1 MSDTQN
7 SCEVISINPFDVFC
21 VSQDASGPNNAD
33 GSAQVFA
40 QGGTPPYTY
49 VWAHGPVGSTITNLL
64 PGTYTCTVTDSNGDN
79 SATVDC
85 VVNAPVL
92 VHEFKLCTP
101 DEDTGQTVVL
111 QDVSSGDI
119 ISYVN
124 SGNFIYNEPAI
135 GEVVKIDEMG
145 SNVSQTGLRNC
156 CYERLV
162 YDENSNYL
170 FLGYF
175 GLDQSTKIVFSSP
188 SACALENEVAKQ
200 TRSLPEDLGLFTED
214 DSKSNREN
222 LRTKN
227 RNTYKVLN
235 LNKSNFRQIRD
246 LKPEKFDTNI
256 PLLTTK
262 GNQEFSMERFK
273 AHPTN
278 LTVSVSNGAETV
290 EQIVTPNITSYRMRS
305 KSGKDW
311 GTMVFMQ
318 DRITVNMNTESRQI
332 VFEKIN
338 EDEYAIFDANDQDM
352 EMPEFS
358 CATEGIGSDS
368 SKEIPKTGNVT
379 KRSDTQCTSIAIDVG
394 YSIYEKYNGDI
405 QAATDFAVS
414 RMDIASDV
422 FYQQTGGLRFL
433 QTSYV
438 NVWSVPSPY
447 TWNFNIGT
455 GDASLATLNGFRSY
469 WENTLSHVPRNLAHH
484 LCSGGPLG
492 GTTGI
497 AWRPNSCS
505 SSCGSFAYGVDRLYY
520 VSNEPQFSSYETRG
534 LKTIC
539 HEIGHNFCSPHTWEC
554 LANEWGT
561 NPQTGN
567 SWILDTCSLSSTEC
581 DIYPYDGPSTIM
593 SYCSVDQLVFHPKVL
608 NERLIPNYA
617 LSTNCFSDCLDGPPP
632 PPTPLP
638 TPSPGEPYP
647 DLCDFATNYVSFSDI
662 IRAVVSNEDQ
672 LIVGGA
678 YEFAQLPGQYE
689 YLGTTTAGGFIY
701 NLTITASYPSCVLP
715 PQPTPPPQHIL
726 CLSDQVSQEF
736 EFQPGLY
743 DSNGNQEWHNSEY
756 NLTVK
761 KFDDQNKWEVLQ
773 WTNVG
778 QGVMVQYS
786 NQVVPQGG
794 WLNQGVSSNLQW
806 IMSIGECSGIPLSV
820 TANPESETCVGFG
833 DGSVTLVGNGG
844 TPPYTYTIV
853 GVSPPYP
860 NFVPGGYF
868 TGLFANTY
876 IGIVKDSVGD
886 QAQVQF
892 VIQNGSLASEYI
904 VSIAQQITQDG
915 QTNNSLFKGGTY
927 NVNVSPSLLQ
937 NTSISFK
944 IEASAVFSYNNTGV
958 VSYGSELNAIKNGY
972 PITVNTSSLVNTQQS
987 YCDGDN
993 ITYNQSFKYTT
1004 NTIVMTSTDSISGDF
1019 YFDVVFDSIS
1029 TDCECP
1035 TLGSFILTFDIID
1048 LEITGGNCETVTRSP
1063 NQPSSSVSDSRCETL
1078 PTPTPTLTPTI
1089 TQTLSATPPETPN
1102 RTPDRTPDVTRTP
1115 SPTFI
1120 PGPQGDCKD
1129 DTLYVFNEN
1138 GANKIL
1144 FFDINIG
1151 YDLGQYGV
1159 IYDAISNS
1167 KRFQIIYDGNVVADS
1182 LFIGNSGGVTNG
1194 PNVYTQWGTYTING
1208 SNVTYD
1214 YFVDS
1219 LGTEGI
1225 TINDSITNFGSTV
1238 GMISFDKTDTN
1249 SDVMTIKIY
1258 SSNKFTDFSFTLDP
1272 ICNDLPTTPTPTPT
1286 ATTPCG
1292 PNAET
1297 CELCGPGY
1305 IPYDDTFCYT
1315 LEVTGAVPPTEPYEL
1330 TQTSLNV
1337 YSSFGSRI
1345 YDEGFNVDGT
1355 FPGNYTQLNT
1365 SGVWKNDTNSF
1376 TFGPL
1381 NRTAIWSDSAP
1392 DNIWLGF
1399 NVCIDIDTTKTYY
1412 VGVGADNHFKI
1423 KKDGEFIF
1431 VNTYLNPT
1439 YWGPGNGYP
1448 FKLWN
1453 IYPIEFSNG
1462 THVLEVFGMNL
1473 GGAAGFGLEVYDNT
1487 KEELINA
1494 TSVDDLNIIFDSRQV
1509 SEFQVVQNQDDEY
1522 LPQGYNCEE
1531 GYTYNACDNTC
1542 SFFDFCDPCL
1552 PIPTPTPTATAP
1564 VPQIECGGTLGLIT
1578 NSTGDGIYDIQ
1589 FTIGNVDIG
1598 IVSVTLRAAIHPER
1612 FQIIYDGEIVADSL
1626 FVGDVYSNSFQPSVD
1641 AILTTTDLDYYI
1653 FSSTLCP
1660 PSTPFFF
1667 NCFELTGNQPVEFTN
1682 DDIAPNI
1689 QGGRFFG
1696 SQGGQ
1701 IGVVANFPEEDPEFS
1716 PANSAW
1722 GTVKLEFNRTN
1733 FNSNYIIIRSI
1744 SIQGTGGSS
1753 SFTIE
1758 DIQCPTNISYT
1769 YFRVKEVCD
1778 STDTPWSD
1786 TQTFRIDSSQ
1796 GIQVNQ
1802 FIILNL
1808 TGFEE
1813 RTAPYEVVSI
1823 LDETDS
1829 YVEVTIDEYEGPY
1842 STDLDA
1848 VQDSY
1853 NMFDVGC
1860 RARYSSCCDGGG
1872 DLAASVGGIIIDFT
1886 VNRPQIDFEQVYYDS
1901 SAIWTYLGVEFGS
1914 DTNFCVGLESY
1925 SPDIEGNSDLE
1936 EIFLDN
1942 GQSDSAGCASGRCS
1956 RCTKKIKLCF
1966 TDDVMNYIFVP
1977 DASYDYSVG
1986 STFTDPE
1993 GGFVEE
1999 GWSTNCFE
2007 IVDPSTA
2014 VTTSTPFTGYNF
2026 DHEPI
2031 DSCNSCLT

>member
-7 SCEVISINPFDVFC
+7 NCEVISINPFDVFC

-40 QGGTPPYTY
+40 QGGTPPYAF
-49 VWAHGPVGSTITNLL
+49 VWAHGPVGSAINNLL

-111 QDVSSGDI
+111 KDVSSGDI

-200 TRSLPEDLGLFTED
+200 TRTLPEDLGLFTED
-214 DSKSNREN
+214 DSKSNRQN

-256 PLLTTK
+256 PLLTNK

-305 KSGKDW
+305 KFGKDW

-379 KRSDTQCTSIAIDVG
+379 KRSDTQCTSIAVDVG

-447 TWNFNIGT
+447 TWNFNIDT
-455 GDASLATLNGFRSY
+455 GDAALATLNGFRSY

-484 LCSGGPLG
+484 LCSGGPIG

-505 SSCGSFAYGVDRLYY
+505 SSCGSYAYGVDRLFY
-520 VSNEPQFSSYETRG
+520 VSNEPQFASWETRG

-539 HEIGHNFCSPHTWEC
+539 HEIGHNFCSPHTWNC
-554 LANEWGT
+554 LENEWGT

-567 SWILDTCSLSSTEC
+567 SWILDTCGLSSTEC
-581 DIYPYDGPSTIM
+581 DIYPYDGPNTIM
-593 SYCSVDQLVFHPKVL
+593 SYCSVDQLIFHPKVL

-647 DLCDFATNYVSFSDI
+647 DLCDLPTNYVSFSDI
-662 IRAVVSNEDQ
+662 IKAVVSNEDQ

-743 DSNGNQEWHNSEY
+743 DSSGNQEWHNSEY

-786 NQVVPQGG
+786 NQNVPQGG

-820 TANPESETCVGFG
+820 NANPESETCVGFG

-868 TGLFANTY
+868 SGLFANTY
-876 IGIVKDSVGD
+876 IGIVEDSVGD

-892 VIQNGSLASEYI
+892 VIQNGSLASEYVI
-904 VSIAQQITQDG
+904 SIAQQITQDG

-958 VSYGSELNAIKNGY
+958 VTYGSELNAIKNGY
-972 PITVNTSSLVNTQQS
+972 PITVNTSSPVTTQQT

-1004 NTIVMTSTDSISGDF
+1004 NNIVMTATDSISGDF
-1019 YFDVVFDSIS
+1019 YFDVIFDSIS

-1063 NQPSSSVSDSRCETL
+1063 NQASSSISDSRCETL

-1089 TQTLSATPPETPN
+1089 TQTLTSTPPETPN
-1102 RTPDRTPDVTRTP
+1102 KTPDRTPDVTRTP

-1120 PGPQGDCKD
+1120 PGPQGECGLDSF
-1129 DTLYVFNEN
+1129 YVFNEN
-1138 GANKIL
+1138 GTNKVL
-1144 FFDINIG
+1144 LFDINIG
-1151 YDLGQYGV
+1151 YEIGQYGV

-1182 LFIGNSGGVTNG
+1182 LFIGSSTGISSG
-1194 PNVYTQWGTYTING
+1194 PNVYTQWDTYTING

-1214 YFVDS
+1214 YFADPV
-1219 LGTEGI
+1219 GTEGI

-1258 SSNKFTDFSFTLDP
+1258 SSNKFSDFSFTLDP

-1292 PNAET
+1292 PNTEI
-1297 CELCGPGY
+1297 CELCGPDY

-1315 LEVTGAVPPTEPYEL
+1315 LEVTGAGIPIEPYPL
-1330 TQTSLNV
+1330 SDTSLNV
-1337 YSSFGSRI
+1337 YSSLGSRI
-1345 YDEGFNVDGT
+1345 YDYGFNVDGT
-1355 FPGNYTQLNT
+1355 FPGNFIQLNT
-1365 SGVWKNDTNSF
+1365 DTVWKNTNSSSSL
-1376 TFGPL
+1376 GPL

-1392 DNIWLGF
+1392 NNTWLGF
-1399 NVCIDIDTTKTYY
+1399 NVCIDIDTTKTYF
-1412 VGVGADNHFKI
+1412 VGVAADNHFKI
-1423 KKDGEFIF
+1423 KKDGEFTL
-1431 VNTYLNPT
+1431 VNTYLNQD
-1439 YWGPGNGYP
+1439 YWTQSSGRS
-1448 FKLWN
+1448 FKYWN
-1453 IYPIEFSNG
+1453 IYPVEFQNG
-1462 THVLEVFGMNL
+1462 SHVLEVFGLNINL
-1473 GGAAGFGLEVYDNT
+1473 NAGFGMEIYDNT

-1494 TSVDDLNIIFDSRQV
+1494 TSVDELNIIFNSRDV
-1509 SEFQVVQNQDDEY
+1509 SEFEVVQNLSNEY
-1522 LPQGYNCEE
+1522 LQNGYYCLN
-1531 GYTYNACDNTC
+1531 GFTYNPCDNTC
-1542 SFFDFCDPCL
+1542 VLFDFCDPCL
-1552 PIPTPTPTATAP
+1552 PIPTPTPTASAP
-1564 VPQIECGGTLGLIT
+1564 IPQIECGGTLGTLL
-1578 NSTGDGIYDIQ
+1578 NNQGDGIYDIQ
-1589 FTIGNVDIG
+1589 FTIGNQNLG
-1598 IVSVTLRAAIHPER
+1598 IVTVTFDTVSLPER
-1612 FQIIYDGEIVADSL
+1612 FQIIYDGNIVADSL
-1626 FVGDVYSNSFQPSVD
+1626 FVGNIYSESFEQTVDV
-1641 AILTTTDLDYYI
+1641 ILTTTNLDYYI
-1653 FSSTLCP
+1653 FSPTICP
-1660 PSTPFFF
+1660 PSNPLLI
-1667 NCFELTGNQPVEFTN
+1667 NCFELYGNQTVEFTN
-1682 DDIAPNI
+1682 DDIAPNL
-1689 QGGRFFG
+1689 QAGRLYG
-1696 SQGGQ
+1696 SQGNQ
-1701 IGVVANFPEEDPEFS
+1701 MGVVSNYPTSDSQGS

-1722 GTVKLEFNRTN
+1722 GQVKLEFDRQDL
-1733 FNSNYIIIRSI
+1733 NSDFIIIRTF
-1744 SIQGTGGSS
+1744 SIQGTSS
-1753 SFTIE
+1753 ATSFVVENIT
-1758 DIQCPTNISYT
+1758 CPTNTSFT
-1769 YFRVKEVCD
+1769 YFKIKEVCD

-1796 GIQVNQ
+1796 GIQQNQ

-1813 RTAPYEVVSI
+1813 RTAAYKVASI
-1823 LDETDS
+1823 VDETDS
-1829 YVEVTIDEYEGPY
+1829 YIEITIDDFEGPY
-1842 STDLDA
+1842 ATDLDA

-1853 NMFDVGC
+1853 TMFDVGC

-1872 DLAASVGGIIIDFT
+1872 DLAASVNGIVVDFT
-1886 VNRPQIDFEQVYYDS
+1886 VNRPQIDFVQSHYDNN
-1901 SAIWTYLGVEFGS
+1901 AIWTYLGVDFGN

-1925 SPDIEGNSDLE
+1925 SPDVDENPELE

-1942 GQSDSAGCASGRCS
+1942 GQSDANGCASGRCL

-1966 TDDVMNYIFVP
+1966 TNDVMNYIFVP
-1977 DASYDYSVG
+1977 DASYNYSVG
-1986 STFTDPE
+1986 STFVDPE

-2007 IVDPSTA
+2007 IVDPSTP
-2014 VTTSTPFTGYNF
+2014 VTESTPFTGYNF

>member
-7 SCEVISINPFDVFC
+7 SCDVISINPFDVFC

-40 QGGTPPYTY
+40 QGGTPPYSF
-49 VWAHGPVGSTITNLL
+49 VWAHGPVGSSISNLL

-79 SATVDC
+79 SATVEC

-111 QDVSSGDI
+111 RDVSSSEI

-124 SGNFIYNEPAI
+124 SGNFIYNEPAV
-135 GEVVKIDEMG
+135 GEVVKVDEMG

-156 CYERLV
+156 CYERLT

-188 SACALENEVAKQ
+188 NACALENEVARQ
-200 TRSLPEDLGLFTED
+200 TKTLPEELGIFSED
-214 DSKSNREN
+214 ESKSNREN
-222 LRTKN
+222 TRTKN
-227 RNTYKVLN
+227 TNTYKVLN
-235 LNKSNFRQIRD
+235 LNKTSFRQIRD
-246 LKPEKFDTNI
+246 VKPEKFDTTI
-256 PLLTTK
+256 PFLTKK
-262 GNQEFSMERFK
+262 GSQEFSMERFR

-278 LTVSVSNGAETV
+278 LTVGVSNGAGLT
-290 EQIVTPNITSYRMRS
+290 EQIITPNVTSYRMRS
-305 KSGKDW
+305 KTGKDW

-318 DRITVNMNTESRQI
+318 NRIWVNMNAEGKQLT
-332 VFEKIN
+332 FEKLN
-338 EDEYAIFDANDQDM
+338 EDEYAIFDANDIKN
-352 EMPEFS
+352 ELPEFE
-358 CATEGIGSDS
+358 CASQSNTQSLKDT
-368 SKEIPKTGNVT
+368 PKTGKVT
-379 KRSDTQCTSIAIDVG
+379 KRNDVQCTSIAIDV
-394 YSIYEKYNGDI
+394 SNGILNKFGGNI
-405 QAATDFAVS
+405 QDATDFVVS
-414 RMDIASDV
+414 RMDIVSDV
-422 FYQQTGGLRFL
+422 YYQQTGGLRFL
-433 QTSYV
+433 QVSYV
-438 NVWSVPSPY
+438 NVWSIPAPY
-447 TWNFNIGT
+447 SWNTNNT
-455 GDASLATLNGFRSY
+455 DQETAEACLNGFRSY
-469 WENTLSHVPRNLAHH
+469 WNSTLSDVPRNLAHH
-484 LCSGGPLG
+484 FCTGGPSGGVR
-492 GTTGI
+492 GI
-497 AWRPNSCS
+497 AWEAFCQSA
-505 SSCGSFAYGVDRLYY
+505 CGSYAYGVDRLRYMPMET
-520 VSNEPQFSSYETRG
+520 NFSDDETRQ
-534 LKTIC
+534 LKTIS
-539 HEIGHNFCSPHTWEC
+539 HELGHNFCSPHTFQC
-554 LANEWGT
+554 DTAQWGY

-567 SWILDTCSLSSTEC
+567 RWKLTVDC
-581 DIYPYDGPSTIM
+581 DPQGGSCDLYPYDGPHTIM
-593 SYCSVDQLVFHPKVL
+593 GYCSIDQLVFHPKVL
-608 NERLIPNYA
+608 SDKLIPNYA

-647 DLCDFATNYVSFSDI
+647 DLCDLPTNYVSFSDI
-662 IRAVVSNEDQ
+662 IKAVVSNEDQ

-689 YLGTTTAGGFIY
+689 YLGTTTIGGFIY
-701 NLTITASYPSCVLP
+701 NLTITASYPSCILP

-743 DSNGNQEWHNSEY
+743 DTNGNQEWHNSEY

-786 NQVVPQGG
+786 NQTVPQGG

-868 TGLFANTY
+868 SGLYANTY
-876 IGIVKDSVGD
+876 IGIVEDSVGD

-892 VIQNGSLASEYI
+892 VIQNGSLASEYV

-915 QTNNSLFKGGTY
+915 QTNNSLFKGGTF
-927 NVNVSPSLLQ
+927 NVNISPSLLQ

-958 VSYGSELNAIKNGY
+958 VSYGSQLNAIKNGY
-972 PITVNTSSLVNTQQS
+972 PITVNTSSPINTQQS
-987 YCDGDN
+987 YCGGDN

-1004 NTIVMTSTDSISGDF
+1004 NNIVMTSTDSISGDF
-1019 YFDVVFDSIS
+1019 YFDIIFDSIS

-1048 LEITGGNCETVTRSP
+1048 LEINGGNCETVTRSP
-1063 NQPSSSVSDSRCETL
+1063 NQVSSSVSDSRCETL
-1078 PTPTPTLTPTI
+1078 PTPTPTVTPTI
-1089 TQTLSATPPETPN
+1089 TQTLTSTPPETPN

-1115 SPTFI
+1115 SPTYI
-1120 PGPQGDCKD
+1120 PGPQGECGLDSF
-1129 DTLYVFNEN
+1129 YVFNEN
-1138 GANKIL
+1138 GTNKIL
-1144 FFDINIG
+1144 LFDINIG

-1182 LFIGNSGGVTNG
+1182 LFIGNDGAVSSG
-1194 PNVYTQWGTYTING
+1194 PSVYTQWDTYTING

-1214 YFVDS
+1214 YFVDP

-1292 PNAET
+1292 PDTET
-1297 CELCGPGY
+1297 CQLCGPDY
-1305 IPYDDTFCYT
+1305 IPYDDTLCYT
-1315 LEVTGAVPPTEPYEL
+1315 LEVTGAAPPIDPYEL
-1330 TQTSLNV
+1330 TDTSLNV
-1337 YSSFGSRI
+1337 YSSLGSRI
-1345 YDEGFNVDGT
+1345 YDVGFNVDGT
-1355 FPGNYTQLNT
+1355 FPGNFTQLNT
-1365 SGVWKNDTNSF
+1365 SGVWKNDSNSF

-1381 NRTAIWSDSAP
+1381 NRTAIWSDNAP

-1423 KKDGEFIF
+1423 KKDGEFTF
-1431 VNTYLNPT
+1431 VNTYLNSS
-1439 YWGPGNGYP
+1439 YWNGGDGYP

-1453 IYPIEFSNG
+1453 IYPIEFQNG
-1462 THVLEVFGMNL
+1462 THVLEVFGLNL
-1473 GGAAGFGLEVYDNT
+1473 GAQAGFGLEIYDNT

-1494 TSVDDLNIIFDSRQV
+1494 TSVDDLNIIFNSRQV
-1509 SEFQVVQNQDDEY
+1509 SEFQVVQNQDNEY
-1522 LPQGYNCEE
+1522 LTNGYYCLD
-1531 GYTYNACDNTC
+1531 GYTYNGCDNTC
-1542 SFFDFCDPCL
+1542 TLFEFCDPCL
-1552 PIPTPTPTATAP
+1552 PIPTPTPTASAP
-1564 VPQIECGGTLGLIT
+1564 VPQVECGGTLGTLL
-1578 NSTGDGIYDIQ
+1578 NNQGDGIYDIQ
-1589 FTIGNVDIG
+1589 FTIGNQDIG
-1598 IVSVTLRAAIHPER
+1598 IVTVTFDSVSAPER
-1612 FQIIYDGEIVADSL
+1612 FQIIYDGNIVADSL
-1626 FVGDVYSNSFQPSVD
+1626 FVGNIYSPSFQQTVD
-1641 AILTTTDLDYYI
+1641 VILTTNNLNYYI
-1653 FSSTLCP
+1653 FSTTLCP
-1660 PSTPFFF
+1660 PGTPLFV
-1667 NCFELTGNQPVEFTN
+1667 NCFELYGNQTVEFTN
-1682 DDIAPNI
+1682 DDIAPNL
-1689 QGGRFFG
+1689 QAGRLYG
-1696 SQGGQ
+1696 SQGNQ
-1701 IGVVANFPEEDPEFS
+1701 IGVVSNYPTSDIQGS

-1722 GTVKLEFNRTN
+1722 GQVKLEFDRQDL
-1733 FNSNYIIIRSI
+1733 NSEFIIIRTF
-1744 SIQGTGGSS
+1744 SIQGSTSTT
-1753 SFTIE
+1753 SFVVE
-1758 DIQCPTNISYT
+1758 DITCPTNISYT
-1769 YFRVKEVCD
+1769 YFKVKEVCD

-1796 GIQVNQ
+1796 GIQQNQ

-1813 RTAPYEVVSI
+1813 RTAAYEVASI
-1823 LDETDS
+1823 VDETDS
-1829 YVEVTIDEYEGPY
+1829 YVEITIDDFEGPY
-1842 STDLDA
+1842 ATDLDA

-1853 NMFDVGC
+1853 SMFDVGC

-1872 DLAASVGGIIIDFT
+1872 DLAQSVNGTVIDFT
-1886 VNRPQIDFEQVYYDS
+1886 VNRPQIDFAQSHYDNN
-1901 SAIWTYLGVEFGS
+1901 AIWTYLGVNFGS

-1925 SPDIEGNSDLE
+1925 SPDVEENPDLE
-1936 EIFLDN
+1936 VIFLDN
-1942 GQSDSAGCASGRCS
+1942 GQSDANGCASGRCL

-1966 TDDVMNYIFVP
+1966 TNEVMNYIFVP

-2007 IVDPSTA
+2007 IVDPSTP

-2026 DHEPI
+2026 DHIPI